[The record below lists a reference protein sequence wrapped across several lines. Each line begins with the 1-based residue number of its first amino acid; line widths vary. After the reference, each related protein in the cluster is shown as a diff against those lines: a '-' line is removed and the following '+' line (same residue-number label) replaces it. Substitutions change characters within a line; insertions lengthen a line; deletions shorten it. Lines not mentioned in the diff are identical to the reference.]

1 MIKVRARVHD
11 KFALEFKVW
20 FDKNKIPDIGKE
32 TLYRLESWIFLPDSL
47 DINAITYS
55 REQFYSNIKSY
66 YRTIT
71 PVYSLES
78 LAAVAIGGGHGKNI
92 YEKNTPLEFL
102 ANAVFNII
110 NDQSKINIAD
120 YEYQIKIYCAIFKSA
135 MRERYNA
142 LKKELQ
148 SASASDKSL
157 LAENFRNSV
166 YDVLRSYKG
175 LSVKLIGKI
184 DEKLDVPFLLGEE
197 FIINLAELY
206 FYKIYNFTGD
216 GVQPLTQ
223 IEKYKEERGY
233 SVLQRGDE
241 WENSK
246 TVYRWNVLKKYV
258 ESDLFLSV
266 DKRKDGVM
274 AEQVY
279 YSLAAGLSMI
289 FATVISFSFQQK
301 YGNFTMPFFIALVIS
316 YMLKDRIKELV
327 RYAFASNRK
336 LKYFD
341 NKIKLAVKDT
351 VIGES
356 KEGFDIIPQ
365 SKIPHAINAA
375 RGRSHTLEM
384 ENSISRENVL
394 FYRNLIKIE
403 RDSLKSTS
411 DYSIDGINEII
422 FFNLSDYVKK
432 MGNPQLPYFITE
444 NGTVSELL
452 VNKVYYINFVFQLT
466 CNDGSYL
473 KRYRI
478 TLNRSG
484 ILDLKEM
491 E

>member
-11 KFALEFKVW
+11 KFSLEFKVW
-20 FDKNKIPDIGKE
+20 FEKNKIPDTGKE
-32 TLYRLESWIFLPDSL
+32 ALYRLESWIFLPDSL

-71 PVYSLES
+71 PVYPLES
-78 LAAVAIGGGHGKNI
+78 LAAVAIGDGHAKSS
-92 YEKNTPLEFL
+92 YEKNTPLEYL
-102 ANAVFNII
+102 SNAVLNLV
-110 NDQSKINIAD
+110 NDRSKVNIAD
-120 YEYQIKIYCAIFKSA
+120 YEYQIKMYCAIFKSA

-142 LKKELQ
+142 LKEELQ
-148 SASASDKSL
+148 QVPVADKTK
-157 LAENFRNSV
+157 LAEYFRNSV
-166 YDVLRSYKG
+166 YDVLRSYKV
-175 LSVKLIGKI
+175 LSVKLNGEI
-184 DEKLDVPFLLGEE
+184 DEKLYAPFLLGEE

-216 GVQPLTQ
+216 GVYSLVQ
-223 IEKYKEERGY
+223 IEQYKQERGY
-233 SVLQRGDE
+233 RVLHRGDE
-241 WENSK
+241 WGNSK
-246 TVYRWNVLKKYV
+246 TVYRWSVLKKYI
-258 ESDLFLSV
+258 ESDLFLKV

-289 FATVISFSFQQK
+289 FATVVSFSFQQK

-341 NKIKLAVKDT
+341 NKIKLAVKDA

-356 KEGFDIIPQ
+356 KEGFDIVPQ
-365 SKIPHAINAA
+365 SKVPPAINAA
-375 RGRSHTLEM
+375 RGRSHTLDM
-384 ENSISRENVL
+384 ENTISRENVL
-394 FYRNLIKIE
+394 FYRNLVKIDRE
-403 RDSLKSTS
+403 RLNSTS
-411 DYSIDGINEII
+411 DYSIEGINEIL

-432 MGNPQLPYFITE
+432 MGNPQLPYFIIE
-444 NGTVSELL
+444 NETVSELL
-452 VNKVYYINFVFQLT
+452 VDKVYYINFVFQFS
-466 CNDGSYL
+466 CSDGSYL